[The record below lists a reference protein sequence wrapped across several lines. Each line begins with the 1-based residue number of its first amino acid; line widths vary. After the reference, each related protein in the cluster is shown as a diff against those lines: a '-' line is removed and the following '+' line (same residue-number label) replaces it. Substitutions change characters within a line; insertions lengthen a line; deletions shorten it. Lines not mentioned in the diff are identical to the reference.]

1 MKMELS
7 AKTVK
12 SFVKAI
18 ENMNEM
24 TLIVFDDE
32 GVKTRL
38 VNPAHTCM
46 LDVRIPIISAE
57 SFEFKESNPVEI
69 GVQINDIKDMT
80 KSLVV
85 KDTLTISY
93 QTTDPTWLV
102 LSANGVE
109 KKIRCKNASL
119 MKRHKTPPTEH
130 KWSMT
135 LPWKQVKAF
144 LVSCS
149 DATNFEILTNRGLVS
164 FLSKSDDESASLEFT
179 EDIDLHIEGESLSTT
194 LTPKTF
200 LSLLSTTSAKTVF
213 SMRGGENSVVE
224 TEWKEAGL
232 VLKGWIAPR
241 THE

>member
-7 AKTVK
+7 AKTIK

-24 TLIVFDDE
+24 TLIVFDDK

-46 LDVRIPIISAE
+46 LDVRIPIVSAE
-57 SFEFKESNPVEI
+57 SFEFKESDPVEI

-179 EDIDLHIEGESLSTT
+179 EDIDLHIEGESISTI
-194 LTPKTF
+194 LTPATF
-200 LSLLSTTSAKTVF
+200 LTLLSTTSAKTVF
-213 SMRGGENSVVE
+213 SIKGGKNTVVE

-232 VLKGWIAPR
+232 ILKGWIAPR
-241 THE
+241 T